1 MKKITIIAL
10 ILLALI
16 SILIVPKELQN
27 DTFYLIKAGESIIN
41 TGLDFIDHFS
51 IHNLNYLYPHLLFSL
66 ITYFSYTILSYKGL
80 YILTI
85 VFTIIL
91 SFTLFFVNRKNSK
104 NKLISLAISII
115 TIIFLSSF
123 ITLRSQIFSY
133 TIFILEYY
141 FLNRLLETNKYKYY
155 IYLILLPILLV
166 NIHVAVYPF
175 YIIMYFPIIGEYIY
189 NKIFKKNNFNIKP
202 IIISLLLA
210 ILSGLVSPLFID
222 SYTYL
227 FYTLVNNTTAYIA
240 EHQPTALITSPKMI
254 ILCILCIFLFTNK
267 LFKLET
273 KEKFLI
279 LGLIIMAFS
288 SIRHQSLLIIFSMII
303 TNKYIGNYLYEK
315 EYKQNLDLEEKFI
328 TSKGMMFSILI
339 ILLMGTPMLIRNI
352 NMNYV
357 NEKLYPVDTVKYI
370 KKNLDYEN
378 IRIFNNIDIGSYLL
392 LNDIKVFV
400 DSRTDLYTKIY
411 NKKEDIFLDYIN
423 VMQYKTY
430 YEDIFEKY
438 DIDYILQPNTNWLV
452 TFLKHDDNYTIEYF
466 DNYFTLFKRN
476 TNLIKN

>member
-1 MKKITIIAL
+1 
-10 ILLALI
+10 
-16 SILIVPKELQN
+16 
-27 DTFYLIKAGESIIN
+27 
-41 TGLDFIDHFS
+41 
-51 IHNLNYLYPHLLFSL
+51 
-66 ITYFSYTILSYKGL
+66 
-80 YILTI
+80 
-85 VFTIIL
+85 
-91 SFTLFFVNRKNSK
+91 
-104 NKLISLAISII
+104 
-115 TIIFLSSF
+115 
-123 ITLRSQIFSY
+123 
-133 TIFILEYY
+133 
-141 FLNRLLETNKYKYY
+141 
-155 IYLILLPILLV
+155 
-166 NIHVAVYPF
+166 
-175 YIIMYFPIIGEYIY
+175 
-189 NKIFKKNNFNIKP
+189 
-202 IIISLLLA
+202 
-210 ILSGLVSPLFID
+210 
-222 SYTYL
+222 
-227 FYTLVNNTTAYIA
+227 
-240 EHQPTALITSPKMI
+240 
-254 ILCILCIFLFTNK
+254 
-267 LFKLET
+267 
-273 KEKFLI
+273 
-279 LGLIIMAFS
+279 
-288 SIRHQSLLIIFSMII
+288 MII

-392 LNDIKVFV
+392 LNDIKVFI